1 GNEDFA
7 GDFMDDYLDQNPGAS
22 KVEAQ
27 VAADAALRTAV
38 AAAGGEFEPDSW
50 LFTSKNVGTGK
61 VYGVELDL
69 STPLTVLGLP
79 NTGVFLNYSWV
90 KSEVE
95 DFLGERRFN
104 DQAKSV
110 YNIGFIHDLPLW
122 GASFGATYRKQG
134 DAYSRVLAEEVTVRY
149 GDELDL
155 FVEKR

>member
-1 GNEDFA
+1 
-7 GDFMDDYLDQNPGAS
+7 DDYLDENPGATR
-22 KVEAQ
+22 AQ
-27 VAADAALRTAV
+27 AQAAADAALRTAV
-38 AAAGGEFEPDSW
+38 ADAGGEFEPDSW
-50 LFTSKNVGTGK
+50 LFTSENVGDGK

-90 KSEVE
+90 KSDVT

-110 YNIGFIHDLPLW
+110 YNVGFIQDVPRW
-122 GASFGATYRKQG
+122 GVSFGATYRKQG
-134 DAYSRVLAEEVTVRY
+134 DAFSRVLAEEVTVKY

-155 FVEKR
+155 FVEKRFG